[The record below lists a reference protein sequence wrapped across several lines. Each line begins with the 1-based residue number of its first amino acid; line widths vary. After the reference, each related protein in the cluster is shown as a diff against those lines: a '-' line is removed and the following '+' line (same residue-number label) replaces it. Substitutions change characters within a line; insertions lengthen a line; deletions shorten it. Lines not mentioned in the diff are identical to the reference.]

1 MYSPVSP
8 RQSGLLQQQPQRY
21 SDRHRQP
28 TTSSGKYQASR
39 PCAAQAQDGS
49 ENSSQP
55 DDAPRTSKQD
65 DDQGIKS
72 YLKKTHATDPD
83 RKAKADANK
92 QAEKD

>member
-8 RQSGLLQQQPQRY
+8 KPSGLLQQQPQRY
-21 SDRHRQP
+21 SDRHLQP
-28 TTSSGKYQASR
+28 SASSGKYQASR

-72 YLKKTHATDPD
+72 YLKKTHATDAE
-83 RKAKADANK
+83 RKAKPDANK